1 MLKSNQ
7 MGGKRCLGTSLM
19 VFAGLMF
26 GLSVW
31 VQAADKA
38 TKAPAQK
45 DATAISGKEIF
56 MREWIP
62 GDPRSHGGDGLGPV
76 FNDSSCVA
84 CHNQGAPGGGGASS
98 KNVNIVS
105 ATFNQPIQQF
115 QQPQPGLG
123 EMFVRSILGLNAQ
136 PRPVRELSKEQLEKR
151 RKALVEEVSKIHPG
165 FRTAS
170 SVVIHHSGLDD
181 NYESWKQNL
190 ISSNDVFFGGMQS
203 QVMFAREAE
212 LQMMERAAVTEFKV
226 DEVAGTVAV
235 EAPVVEAPKVEFNR
249 EQGRTRLHEARSRV
263 TPVVFSSAT
272 QHGSFAIA
280 TSQRNATALFGA
292 GLIDAIPDQILEQ
305 AASKTYKDFPEVT
318 GRVAKL
324 PDGKIGRFGWKSQKA
339 TLRDFTV
346 TACAVE
352 LGLNVP
358 EHPQSGNPNTPEYK
372 PAGYDLTKQECDALV
387 DYLKGLPAPQMRKA
401 AHPVEE
407 TYLTEGKALFATV
420 GCAACHTENLGEA
433 QGIYSDLLVH
443 DMGQDLGDTGSYGVF
458 LPDSPGGDDGSPVP
472 PLARLTQPIE
482 TQPGVIEQFTAK
494 PAGEPENIVGAT
506 QLEWRTPPL
515 WGVRDSAP
523 YLHDGRAKTLE
534 EAIAMHGGES
544 STSAMNFFSLKPEDQ
559 RKLVFFMKS
568 LEAPSDAVAER

>member
-1 MLKSNQ
+1 MVLAGVML
-7 MGGKRCLGTSLM
+7 
-19 VFAGLMF
+19 A
-26 GLSVW
+26 LSVW
-31 VQAADKA
+31 VQAAEKQ

-45 DATAISGKEIF
+45 EAAAISGKEIF

-84 CHNQGAPGGGGASS
+84 CHNQGGAGGGGASS

-123 EMFVRSILGLNAQ
+123 EMLFRSVLGLNTQ
-136 PRPVRELSKEQLEKR
+136 PRPVRELSKAQLEKR
-151 RKALVEEVSKIHPG
+151 RQALVEEVTRIHPG

-181 NYESWKQNL
+181 SYESWKQNL
-190 ISSNDVFFGGMQS
+190 ISANDVFFGGMQN
-203 QVMFAREAE
+203 QVMFHEAE
-212 LQMMERAAVTEFKV
+212 MTRLVAVERAAAAEVAVGEVAQAVTEP
-226 DEVAGTVAV
+226 T
-235 EAPVVEAPKVEFNR
+235 PIVEFDR
-249 EQGRTRLHEARSRV
+249 EQGRMRLHQARSRV
-263 TPVVFSSAT
+263 NPVVFSSAT
-272 QHGSFAIA
+272 QHGSFAVA

-292 GLIDAIPDQILEQ
+292 GLIDAIPEKVLEE
-305 AASKTYKDFPEVT
+305 AAKKTHKDFPEVT

-324 PDGKIGRFGWKSQKA
+324 PDGKIGRFGWKAQKA

-352 LGLNVP
+352 LGLHVP
-358 EHPQSGNPNTPEYK
+358 EHPQSGNPNNPEYK
-372 PAGYDLTKQECDALV
+372 PAGYDLTRQECDALV
-387 DYLKGLPAPQMRKA
+387 DYLRDLPAPEMRKA
-401 AHPVEE
+401 AHPDEGK
-407 TYLTEGKALFATV
+407 YLDEGKALFAAA
-420 GCAACHTENLGEA
+420 GCAACHTEDLGEA
-433 QGIYSDLLVH
+433 KGIYSDLLVH
-443 DMGQDLGDTGSYGVF
+443 DMGPDLGDTGSYGVF

-472 PLARLTQPIE
+472 PITKLTQPINP
-482 TQPGVIEQFTAK
+482 QPAFFGQLAAK
-494 PAGEPENIVGAT
+494 PEEPQTIVGAT

-544 STSAMNFFSLKPEDQ
+544 QTSAMNYFSLKPEEQ
-559 RKLVFFMKS
+559 RKVIFFMKS